1 MQKVA
6 KLHYQNEESIIKI
19 NELFDNGFTIK
30 EKIVEDHREECK
42 SITYLLEK

>member
-6 KLHYQNEESIIKI
+6 KLHYQDEKSIIDI
-19 NELFDNGFTIK
+19 NKLFHEGFVIIET
-30 EKIVEDHREECK
+30 IVEDHREECK